1 MPRKQH
7 TKQFKL
13 DAINYPKEHPDLT
26 QLQCAKNLE
35 ASGEERL
42 SYLINEYHETNRS
55 IDKILNHN
63 FSTDVPE
70 ES

>member
-7 TKQFKL
+7 SKQFKP
-13 DAINYPKEHPDLT
+13 DAINYPKEHSNLT

-35 ASGEERL
+35 TSGEERL
-42 SYLINEYHETNRS
+42 SYLINEYHETHRS

-63 FSTDVPE
+63 FSTDAPE

>member
-7 TKQFKL
+7 TKQFKP

-42 SYLINEYHETNRS
+42 SYLINEYHETHRS
-55 IDKILNHN
+55 IEKIQTHI
-63 FSTDVPE
+63 FATEPPE
-70 ES
+70 KS

>member
-1 MPRKQH
+1 MLAGKRMIRVYYH
-7 TKQFKL
+7 
-13 DAINYPKEHPDLT
+13 
-26 QLQCAKNLE
+26 LE

-55 IDKILNHN
+55 IDKILNYN
-63 FSTDVPE
+63 FSTDAPE

>member
-7 TKQFKL
+7 SKQFKP
-13 DAINYPKEHPDLT
+13 DAINYPKEHSNLT

-55 IDKILNHN
+55 IDNILYHN
-63 FSTDVPE
+63 FSTDAPE

>member
-1 MPRKQH
+1 MLAGKRMIRVYYH
-7 TKQFKL
+7 
-13 DAINYPKEHPDLT
+13 
-26 QLQCAKNLE
+26 LE

-63 FSTDVPE
+63 FSTDAPE